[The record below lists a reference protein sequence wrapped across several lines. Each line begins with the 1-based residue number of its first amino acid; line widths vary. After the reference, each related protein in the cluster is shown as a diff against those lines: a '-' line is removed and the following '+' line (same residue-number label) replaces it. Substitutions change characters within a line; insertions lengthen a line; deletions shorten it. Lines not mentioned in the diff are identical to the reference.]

1 MRYRKKLETIEAVK
15 WDGKLETIK
24 NNKWLEDAI
33 KEDKI
38 ILGMNDIYGKEPV
51 LLIENKWSKEFRQVD
66 LGTYLIKVYDK
77 NKIEEY
83 EIGVMDSEDFEKK
96 FELINDSSS
105 EVSKE
110 PINIK
115 VDLDV
120 EEVVKSISKANEEV
134 KSYKETRMNSFEV
147 ITKDVFI
154 LRHLTRQKT
163 SSKEEIE
170 KIWNDISKGYNFI
183 LKESD
188 DNYYS
193 VDYIN
198 NLFNKATV

>member
-1 MRYRKKLETIEAVK
+1 MRYRKKSEIIEAVK

-38 ILGMNDIYGKEPV
+38 ILGMNDIYDKEPV
-51 LLIENKWSKEFRQVD
+51 LLIENKWSEEFRQVD

-83 EIGVMDSEDFEKK
+83 EIGVMDSEDFESK
-96 FELINDSSS
+96 FELINESSS
-105 EVSKE
+105 EVSKGS
-110 PINIK
+110 INIK
-115 VDLDV
+115 VDLDA
-120 EEVVKSISKANEEV
+120 EEAMKSISKANEEV
-134 KSYKETRMNSFEV
+134 KSYKETKMNSFEV

-170 KIWNDISKGYNFI
+170 KIWNDISQGYNFI
-183 LKESD
+183 LTVND
-188 DNYYS
+188 DYYYS

-198 NLFNKATV
+198 NLLSK

>member
-1 MRYRKKLETIEAVK
+1 MRYRKKSEIIEAVK

-38 ILGMNDIYGKEPV
+38 ILGMNDIYDKEPV
-51 LLIENKWSKEFRQVD
+51 LLLTDKWSKEFRQVD
-66 LGTYLIKVYDK
+66 LGIYLIK
-77 NKIEEY
+77 EY
-83 EIGVMDSEDFEKK
+83 GKTNEDYVIRVMDSEDFERT
-96 FELINDSSS
+96 FELINYSFL

-120 EEVVKSISKANEEV
+120 KEVVKSISKANEEV

-147 ITKDVFI
+147 ITRDVFI

-188 DNYYS
+188 ANYYN

-198 NLFNKATV
+198 NLLSK

>member
-38 ILGMNDIYGKEPV
+38 ILGMNDIYDKEPV
-51 LLIENKWSKEFRQVD
+51 LLLTDKWSKEFRQVD
-66 LGTYLIKVYDK
+66 LGTYIIKANGK
-77 NKIEEY
+77 NNEDYVIRV
-83 EIGVMDSEDFEKK
+83 IDSEYFERT
-96 FELINDSSS
+96 FEHINDSFL

-120 EEVVKSISKANEEV
+120 EEAMKSISKLNEEV
-134 KSYKETRMNSFEV
+134 IGLKKLCKSRNIDSVNEILIMQSNCKISESLEQLEQGLSKKIGKKVV
-147 ITKDVFI
+147 I
-154 LRHLTRQKT
+154 LP
-163 SSKEEIE
+163 
-170 KIWNDISKGYNFI
+170 
-183 LKESD
+183 
-188 DNYYS
+188 NYLNIIDTI
-193 VDYIN
+193 V
-198 NLFNKATV
+198 NK

>member
-1 MRYRKKLETIEAVK
+1 MRYRKKSEIIEAVK

-38 ILGMNDIYGKEPV
+38 ILGMNDIYDKEPV
-51 LLIENKWSKEFRQVD
+51 LLIENKWSEEFRQVD

-83 EIGVMDSEDFEKK
+83 EIGVMDSEDFESK
-96 FELINDSSS
+96 FELINESSS
-105 EVSKE
+105 EVSKGS
-110 PINIK
+110 INIK
-115 VDLDV
+115 VDLDA
-120 EEVVKSISKANEEV
+120 EEAMKSISKANEEV

-170 KIWNDISKGYNFI
+170 KIWNDISQGYNFI
-183 LKESD
+183 LTVND
-188 DNYYS
+188 DYYYS

-198 NLFNKATV
+198 NLLSK

>member
-1 MRYRKKLETIEAVK
+1 MRYRKKSEIIEAVK

-38 ILGMNDIYGKEPV
+38 ILGMNDIYDKEPV
-51 LLIENKWSKEFRQVD
+51 LLIENKWSEEFRQVD
-66 LGTYLIKVYDK
+66 LGTYLIKKYDK
-77 NKIEEY
+77 TNEDY
-83 EIGVMDSEDFEKK
+83 VIGVMDSEDFERT
-96 FELINDSSS
+96 FEHINDSFL

-170 KIWNDISKGYNFI
+170 KIWNDISQGYNFI
-183 LKESD
+183 LTGND
-188 DNYYS
+188 DDYYS

-198 NLFNKATV
+198 NLLSK

>member
-1 MRYRKKLETIEAVK
+1 MRYRKKSEIIEAVK

-38 ILGMNDIYGKEPV
+38 ILGMNDIYDKEPV
-51 LLIENKWSKEFRQVD
+51 LLLTDKWSKEFRQVD
-66 LGTYLIKVYDK
+66 LGIYLIK
-77 NKIEEY
+77 EY
-83 EIGVMDSEDFEKK
+83 GKTNEDYVIRVMDSEDFERT

-105 EVSKE
+105 EVSKGS
-110 PINIK
+110 INIK
-115 VDLDV
+115 VDLDA
-120 EEVVKSISKANEEV
+120 EEAMKSISKANEEV

-170 KIWNDISKGYNFI
+170 KIWNDISQGYNFI
-183 LKESD
+183 LTGND
-188 DNYYS
+188 DYYYS

-198 NLFNKATV
+198 NLLSK

>member
-38 ILGMNDIYGKEPV
+38 ILGMNDIYDKEPV
-51 LLIENKWSKEFRQVD
+51 LLLTDKWSKEFRQVD
-66 LGTYLIKVYDK
+66 LGTYIIKANGK
-77 NKIEEY
+77 NNEDYVIRV
-83 EIGVMDSEDFEKK
+83 IDSEYFERT
-96 FELINDSSS
+96 FEHINDSFL

-188 DNYYS
+188 DNYYN

-198 NLFNKATV
+198 NLLSK

>member
-1 MRYRKKLETIEAVK
+1 MRYRKKSEIIEAVK

-38 ILGMNDIYGKEPV
+38 ILGMNDIYDKEPV
-51 LLIENKWSKEFRQVD
+51 LLLTDKWSKEFRQVD
-66 LGTYLIKVYDK
+66 LGTYLIKENGK
-77 NKIEEY
+77 NNEDYVIR
-83 EIGVMDSEDFEKK
+83 VMDSEYFERT

-105 EVSKE
+105 EVSKGS
-110 PINIK
+110 INIK
-115 VDLDV
+115 VDLDA
-120 EEVVKSISKANEEV
+120 EEAMKSISKANEEV

-170 KIWNDISKGYNFI
+170 KIWNDISQGYNFI
-183 LKESD
+183 LTVND
-188 DNYYS
+188 DYYYS

-198 NLFNKATV
+198 NLLSK